1 MNFKIDNFFLGAF
14 MGLVFPL
21 ALFNL
26 GGLLKTETQFSFDD
40 STLYVISCVVNLP
53 IFRVLMI
60 NLNKEKIGRGI
71 LFSTFVLMFYYLY
84 KYM

>member
-26 GGLLKTETQFSFDD
+26 GDLLKTETQFSFDD

-71 LFSTFVLMFYYLY
+71 LFSTFLLMFYYLY
-84 KYM
+84 NYM